1 MRNDPDFLKEL
12 KHLSVDTKK
21 SISVLIEAAIKA
33 LLDKCNNLK
42 NRL

>member
-1 MRNDPDFLKEL
+1 MRNDPDLLKEL
-12 KHLSVDTKK
+12 KHRSIDTEK

-42 NRL
+42 NNL